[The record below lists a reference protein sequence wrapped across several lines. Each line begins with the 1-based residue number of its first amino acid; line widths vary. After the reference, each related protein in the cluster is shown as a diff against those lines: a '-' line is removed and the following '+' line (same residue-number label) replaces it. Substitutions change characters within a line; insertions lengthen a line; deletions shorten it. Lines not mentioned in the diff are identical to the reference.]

1 MSATTGEP
9 TIAQRVEERP
19 SLELGKVRELGL
31 RELGIRFLAGALTS
45 IVAGAVTLALG
56 ARVGGI
62 MLAFPAILAAS
73 LTLIAEE
80 EDRGEARECAR
91 GAVIGGLAM
100 ALFATVA
107 AVSLGKLNGAIAL
120 LLATVA
126 WFAGALIGYAVAWF
140 R

>member
-9 TIAQRVEERP
+9 TIAERVEERP
-19 SLELGKVRELGL
+19 SLEFGKVRQLGV

-45 IVAGAVTLALG
+45 IVAGAITLAFG

-80 EDRGEARECAR
+80 EDRGEARECGR

-100 ALFATVA
+100 ALFAIVA

-120 LLATVA
+120 LLAAVA
-126 WFAGALIGYAVAWF
+126 WFAGALIGYAVAWL

>member
-1 MSATTGEP
+1 
-9 TIAQRVEERP
+9 
-19 SLELGKVRELGL
+19 
-31 RELGIRFLAGALTS
+31 
-45 IVAGAVTLALG
+45 
-56 ARVGGI
+56 

-80 EDRGEARECAR
+80 EDRSEARECAR

-120 LLATVA
+120 LLAAVA
-126 WFAGALIGYAVAWF
+126 WFAGALIGYAWPGSAERGCRVAQ
-140 R
+140 RRRAQLLGSG